1 MDGRGQL
8 SSFYFLFFGGSD
20 KPPGLLLQYL
30 LFLKTNRPTWILKVL
45 DFRQTS
51 LRRRLAAT
59 VVFGGLLLLEV
70 EEDVG
75 GDGLG
80 PVKES

>member
-51 LRRRLAAT
+51 YDGLASS

-80 PVKES
+80 TVKES

>member
-1 MDGRGQL
+1 MGRGSQL
-8 SSFYFLFFGGSD
+8 SSFHFLFFGGSD

-30 LFLKTNRPTWILKVL
+30 LFLKTNHQTWTFKVL

-75 GDGLG
+75 GDGL
-80 PVKES
+80 VVVEAS

>member
-1 MDGRGQL
+1 M
-8 SSFYFLFFGGSD
+8 
-20 KPPGLLLQYL
+20 
-30 LFLKTNRPTWILKVL
+30 L

-75 GDGLG
+75 GDGL
-80 PVKES
+80 VVVEAS